1 MHLVRKPFET
11 FLREGVEGQVYIF
24 LEGVPFCPSPELL
37 FFRGKHLRHCIDA
50 QRGEE
55 GPLEI
60 VFGSFSY
67 LVPKCLLVFKLLLI
81 FPIIDFGDRQ
91 DLQC

>member
-1 MHLVRKPFET
+1 MG
-11 FLREGVEGQVYIF
+11 EGVEAVTLF
-24 LEGVPFCPSPELL
+24 L
-37 FFRGKHLRHCIDA
+37 KNA

-55 GPLEI
+55 YPLEI

-67 LVPKCLLVFKLLLI
+67 IVPKCLLVFKLLLI

-91 DLQC
+91 DLQY

>member
-1 MHLVRKPFET
+1 MDMVRKPFET
-11 FLREGVEGQVYIF
+11 FLHEGVEGQVHIF
-24 LEGVPFCPSPELL
+24 LLDMPFCPSPELL
-37 FFRGKHLRHCIDA
+37 FSRGKHLRHCIDA

-55 GPLEI
+55 YALDI

-67 LVPKCLLVFKLLLI
+67 IVPKYLVIFKLLLL

>member
-1 MHLVRKPFET
+1 MPVSRAP
-11 FLREGVEGQVYIF
+11 
-24 LEGVPFCPSPELL
+24 LL
-37 FFRGKHLRHCIDA
+37 SRKHLRHCVDA

-55 GPLEI
+55 YALEI
-60 VFGSFSY
+60 VFGSFPCI
-67 LVPKCLLVFKLLLI
+67 VPKCLLVFKLLLI